1 MTDSR
6 ALREAHRLN
15 LERIRD
21 ALFETRIILQE
32 LERDNS
38 ITLTARRALEADIAA
53 LEMQLEEGALERAV
67 NLRSRARAFYE
78 PPLTRVSTA
87 L

>member
-21 ALFETRIILQE
+21 ALFETRIILTE

-38 ITLTARRALEADIAA
+38 VTLTARQALEADIAA
-53 LEMQLEEGALERAV
+53 LEAQLEEGALERAV

-78 PPLTRVSTA
+78 PPAPRASTA
-87 L
+87 S

>member
-6 ALREAHRLN
+6 HLREAHRLN

-21 ALFETRIILQE
+21 ALFETRMILTE

-38 ITLTARRALEADIAA
+38 ITLTARLALEDDIAA
-53 LEMQLEEGALERAV
+53 LEAQLEEGGLERAV

-78 PPLTRVSTA
+78 PPVARASTA
-87 L
+87 S

>member
-6 ALREAHRLN
+6 SLREARRFN

-21 ALFETRIILQE
+21 ALFETRIILTE

-38 ITLTARRALEADIAA
+38 VTLKARQGLEADIAA
-53 LEMQLEEGALERAV
+53 LEAQLEESALEQAV

-78 PPLTRVSTA
+78 PPVARASTA
-87 L
+87 S

>member
-1 MTDSR
+1 MTDTR
-6 ALREAHRLN
+6 ASREAHRLN

-21 ALFETRIILQE
+21 ALFETRIILME

-38 ITLTARRALEADIAA
+38 IALTARQALEADIAA
-53 LEMQLEEGALERAV
+53 LEGQLEESGLERAV

-78 PPLTRVSTA
+78 PPAARVSTA
-87 L
+87 S

>member
-1 MTDSR
+1 MTDYR

-21 ALFETRIILQE
+21 ALFETRIILLE

-38 ITLTARRALEADIAA
+38 ITLTARQALEADIAA
-53 LEMQLEEGALERAV
+53 LEAQLEEGALEQAV

-87 L
+87 S

>member
-1 MTDSR
+1 MTDLR

-21 ALFETRIILQE
+21 ALFETRIILIE

-38 ITLTARRALEADIAA
+38 ITLSARLALETDIAA
-53 LEMQLEEGALERAV
+53 LEAQIEEGALERAV
-67 NLRSRARAFYE
+67 SLRSRARAFYE
-78 PPLTRVSTA
+78 PPAARASTA
-87 L
+87 S

>member
-21 ALFETRIILQE
+21 ALFETRIILME

-38 ITLTARRALEADIAA
+38 ITLTARLALETDIAA
-53 LEMQLEEGALERAV
+53 LEAQLEEGGLERAV

-78 PPLTRVSTA
+78 PPLARASTA
-87 L
+87 S

>member
-1 MTDSR
+1 MTDTR

-21 ALFETRIILQE
+21 ALFETRIILTE

-38 ITLTARRALEADIAA
+38 ITLTARQALEADIAT
-53 LEMQLEEGALERAV
+53 LEAQLEEGALEQAV
-67 NLRSRARAFYE
+67 SLRSRARAFYE
-78 PPLTRVSTA
+78 PPLTRASTA
-87 L
+87 S

>member
-21 ALFETRIILQE
+21 TLFETRIILME

-38 ITLTARRALEADIAA
+38 ITLTARLALETDIAA
-53 LEMQLEEGALERAV
+53 LETQLEEGGLERAV
-67 NLRSRARAFYE
+67 SLRSRARAFYE
-78 PPLTRVSTA
+78 PPAARASTA
-87 L
+87 S

>member
-21 ALFETRIILQE
+21 TLFETRIILTE

-38 ITLTARRALEADIAA
+38 ITLTARQALEIDITA
-53 LEMQLEEGALERAV
+53 LEMQLEEGALEQAI

-78 PPLTRVSTA
+78 PPIPRASA
-87 L
+87 AS